1 MKKLEVNGMFYEKDC
16 NYAFNFNHEKD
27 FNVFFIKNKEDR
39 NKDICDLLSD
49 HYNNVDTCILWAG
62 YQLFIETD
70 WKFNW
75 ERIVIQNADAKIEM
89 EFKTQD
95 ELIEAIWETLTDVN
109 IDEDECTE
117 QNWFVFP
124 IGTYIDDIW
133 HWIDERH
140 SKGVG
145 WLINE
150 YER

>member
-1 MKKLEVNGMFYEKDC
+1 MFYEKDC

-62 YQLFIETD
+62 YQLFIEAD

-75 ERIVIQNADAKIEM
+75 ERIIIQNTDAKIEM

-95 ELIEAIWETLTDVN
+95 ELIEAIWKTLTDVN
-109 IDEDECTE
+109 IYEDECIE
-117 QNWFVFP
+117 QNWFAFP
-124 IGTYIDDIW
+124 IGTYRDDIW

-140 SKGVG
+140 SKGIG

-150 YER
+150 YEE

>member
-1 MKKLEVNGMFYEKDC
+1 MFYEKDC

-124 IGTYIDDIW
+124 IGTYRDDIW
-133 HWIDERH
+133 RWIDERH

-145 WLINE
+145 WLMNE

>member
-1 MKKLEVNGMFYEKDC
+1 MFYKKDC

-124 IGTYIDDIW
+124 IGTYRDDIW
-133 HWIDERH
+133 RWIDERH

-145 WLINE
+145 WLMNE